1 VQYKLLP
8 LILEH
13 EGNQFYNISEKWQP
27 KNLIPDPYRSNLLKD
42 AQRRFKALSEA
53 EAEFRTLDRAH
64 IYVQMLRRMRL
75 TTRAAQFAW
84 RSDDLKFLKSIAGF
98 FSDYGTVLRLLK
110 NDSARGRL
118 NDKPQ

>member
-1 VQYKLLP
+1 
-8 LILEH
+8 
-13 EGNQFYNISEKWQP
+13 
-27 KNLIPDPYRSNLLKD
+27 
-42 AQRRFKALSEA
+42 
-53 EAEFRTLDRAH
+53 
-64 IYVQMLRRMRL
+64 MRL